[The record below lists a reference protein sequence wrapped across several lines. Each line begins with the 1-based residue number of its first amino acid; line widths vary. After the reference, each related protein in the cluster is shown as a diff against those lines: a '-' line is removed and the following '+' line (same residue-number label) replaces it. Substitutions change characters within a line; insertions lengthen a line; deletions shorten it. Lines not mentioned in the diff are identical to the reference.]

1 MYQVG
6 QQYRSIKNNL
16 IITVTK
22 ICKDYLE
29 DEDYYVM
36 VSEDYVMVSENR
48 DNRSF
53 KVSYSD
59 MDMFIASGR
68 LRPLN
73 DFTPIKYL
81 YKQPKIWQCDKD
93 CVSL

>member
-22 ICKDYLE
+22 ICEDWLE
-29 DEDYYVM
+29 DEDYVM
-36 VSEDYVMVSENR
+36 VSEDYVMVSESR

-59 MDMFIASGR
+59 MGMFIASGR

>member
-6 QQYRSIKNNL
+6 QEYFSVRANL

-22 ICKDYLE
+22 THR
-29 DEDYYVM
+29 
-36 VSEDYVMVSENR
+36 DYVDLKESR

-73 DFTPIKYL
+73 DFTPRKYL

>member
-1 MYQVG
+1 MYQVYQVG
-6 QQYRSIKNNL
+6 QEYFSVRANL

-22 ICKDYLE
+22 THR
-29 DEDYYVM
+29 
-36 VSEDYVMVSENR
+36 DYVDVKENR
-48 DNRSF
+48 DNRPYR
-53 KVSYSD
+53 VSHSD
-59 MDMFIASGR
+59 MGRFIASGR

>member
-1 MYQVG
+1 MYQVYQVG
-6 QQYRSIKNNL
+6 QEYFSVRANL

-22 ICKDYLE
+22 THRDYIK
-29 DEDYYVM
+29 
-36 VSEDYVMVSENR
+36 ENR

-73 DFTPIKYL
+73 DFTPRKYL

>member
-22 ICKDYLE
+22 THR
-29 DEDYYVM
+29 
-36 VSEDYVMVSENR
+36 DYVEVKENR
-48 DNRSF
+48 DNRPYR
-53 KVSYSD
+53 VSYSD

-73 DFTPIKYL
+73 DFTPRKYL